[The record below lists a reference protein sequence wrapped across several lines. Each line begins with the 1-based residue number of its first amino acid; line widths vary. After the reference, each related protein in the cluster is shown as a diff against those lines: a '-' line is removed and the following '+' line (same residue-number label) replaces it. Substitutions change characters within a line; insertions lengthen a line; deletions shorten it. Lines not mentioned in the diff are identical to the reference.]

1 MAKKPDKPKT
11 YPDEANG
18 RKVRVTVPEDD
29 KPDVLRDAI
38 RDNLSP
44 QATATIVAYLQSA
57 STNNPDVDAQV
68 AWFAEQL
75 VEALGGDEA
84 QDLLADEVGL

>member
-1 MAKKPDKPKT
+1 MAKKRDKPKT
-11 YPDEANG
+11 YPVEING

-29 KPDVLRDAI
+29 KTDVLRDAI
-38 RDNLSP
+38 RDSLSP

-75 VEALGGDEA
+75 VEALGGYEA
-84 QDLLADEVGL
+84 QGRLADEVGL